1 MRLDELMEIIEIDS
15 LDEFEFFEH
24 FSALM
29 ECPEEIDYDL
39 FGRVLFD
46 VETPLLTELTDNF
59 FEDLIQGVPDDA
71 MTLYSLLYNVKTA
84 LCEAAKE
91 SDTKQDRLFYIEN
104 LYRFRDWYIFDSFV
118 RCRRISDDLI
128 SETSIF
134 DALTLFR
141 LEKLGEDKY
150 DYDFTQS
157 LEFLMDER
165 IAPIEA
171 DEFDDESYGEE
182 FDESLIDEEYPVIED
197 ENSAITEEDDH
208 Y

>member
-1 MRLDELMEIIEIDS
+1 MRLDELMEIIEIDN

-29 ECPEEIDYDL
+29 ECPEEIDAEL
-39 FGRVLFD
+39 FYKVLAD
-46 VETPLLTELTDNF
+46 IDTPLLTELTDNF

-71 MTLYSLLYNVKTA
+71 MALYSLLYSVKTA
-84 LCEAAKE
+84 LCDAAKE
-91 SDTKQDRLFYIEN
+91 ADNKRDRLFYIEE
-104 LYRFRDWYIFDSFV
+104 LYRFRNWYIFDSIV
-118 RCRRISDDLI
+118 TCRRLSDDVT
-128 SETSIF
+128 SEISIF

-150 DYDFTQS
+150 DYDFTHC
-157 LEFLMDER
+157 LEFLSDER

-171 DEFDDESYGEE
+171 DEFEDDSY
-182 FDESLIDEEYPVIED
+182 DEDDDDALIDRDNPLIDEEG
-197 ENSAITEEDDH
+197 SLTEED